1 MATQLMR
8 ETWDLNPAP
17 DLVYIVPGS
26 RLHLKG
32 VAEGRGAEP
41 WPLNSVEC
49 GLAVCI
55 QEASRRPSI
64 WSSGVRT
71 GIQPVCGTERSLERT
86 WVWTLA
92 LLPGEPHMLNWH
104 RGLPLEP
111 PGNKSGGQ
119 LLGVDVWLSGV
130 GAPAGKREPH

>member
-1 MATQLMR
+1 MVTQLMR

-17 DLVYIVPGS
+17 DRVHFVPGS
-26 RLHLKG
+26 RLHLEG

-41 WPLNSVEC
+41 WPLNSAEC
-49 GLAVCI
+49 GSAVCI
-55 QEASRRPSI
+55 QEASRRPSMC
-64 WSSGVRT
+64 SSGVY
-71 GIQPVCGTERSLERT
+71 GGSACLWAERSMEQT

-104 RGLPLEP
+104 RGLLLEP

-119 LLGVDVWLSGV
+119 LLGVDI
-130 GAPAGKREPH
+130 